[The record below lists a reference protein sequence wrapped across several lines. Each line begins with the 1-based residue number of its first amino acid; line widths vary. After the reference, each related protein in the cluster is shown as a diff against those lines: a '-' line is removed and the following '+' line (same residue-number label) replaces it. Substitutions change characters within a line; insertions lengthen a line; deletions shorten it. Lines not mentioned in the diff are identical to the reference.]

1 MAASENAF
9 KLYPNLGYWLML
21 FIPLTITG
29 FYFTYLTQI
38 QISPSIIHLHFVLMA
53 LWMGI
58 MIVQPLLIRY
68 KKLNLHRTIGK
79 ISYFIVPL
87 VILSAWM
94 VMQKGYADQL
104 AGFESDLAQGVAPY
118 TYEVGRIVIASYSG
132 LAFVYVFWLA
142 VFYGLAIGFR
152 KQSSIHARFMIATA
166 LTFLGPTLD
175 RTLFFWFDL
184 ATVGPGIPSEIVS
197 FVLIDL
203 ILIALLIQDIR
214 KNKNPWPFL
223 VALGLY
229 IPVQVFY
236 FTQTKTSG
244 WEQFVNFMLN

>member
-1 MAASENAF
+1 MAESENAF

-29 FYFTYLTQI
+29 FYFTYFTQI
-38 QISPSIIHLHFVLMA
+38 QNSTSNIHFHFVLMVI
-53 LWMGI
+53 WMGI
-58 MIVQPLLIRY
+58 VIVQPLLIRY
-68 KKLNLHRTIGK
+68 KKISLHRTIGK

-94 VMQKGYADQL
+94 IMRKGYADQL
-104 AGFESDLAQGVAPY
+104 AEFENDLAQGVATY
-118 TYEVGRIVIASYSG
+118 TDEVGRIVIASSTG

-142 VFYGLAIGFR
+142 VFYGLAIGFQ
-152 KQSSIHARFMIATA
+152 KQPSIHARFMIATA

-184 ATVGPGIPSEIVS
+184 ATIGPAIPSEIIS
-197 FVLIDL
+197 FILIDL
-203 ILIALLIQDIR
+203 ILVIFLIQDIR

-229 IPVQVFY
+229 IPVQIFY
-236 FTQTKTSG
+236 FTLTKTAS